1 MKEQNNR
8 FAKLRPQHMKR
19 IFAIENVVNIHYN
32 VYEFKRLKMQT
43 SIFSDADLLPLNFLN
58 GT

>member
-1 MKEQNNR
+1 
-8 FAKLRPQHMKR
+8 MKR